1 MRTTTMAKLSTRST
15 DPDLGQARKMG
26 PLAACAVA
34 AVGTTLLIPGLG
46 IVVAGPLA
54 AVIAGA
60 GAGAATG
67 GLIRAL
73 VGWNIPE
80 E

>member
-1 MRTTTMAKLSTRST
+1 
-15 DPDLGQARKMG
+15 MG